1 MTYFDPETQSEVNRQ
16 RLDEELR
23 TIHLQNK
30 ATRGKN
36 LFSRGLASL
45 GVWMVARGEALRR
58 KNSAPQARYAEL
70 NKKTAHR

>member
-1 MTYFDPETQSEVNRQ
+1 MSYFDPETQSELNRQ
-16 RLDEELR
+16 RINEEMQI
-23 TIHLQNK
+23 IHLQHK

-36 LFSRGLASL
+36 ILNRILAFL
-45 GVWMVARGEALRR
+45 GVWMVARGEMLRR

>member
-1 MTYFDPETQSEVNRQ
+1 MAYFDPEIQLEVNRQ

-30 ATRGKN
+30 ATEGKS

-45 GVWMVARGEALRR
+45 GAWMVARGETLRR
-58 KNSAPQARYAEL
+58 KNTAPQARYAEL